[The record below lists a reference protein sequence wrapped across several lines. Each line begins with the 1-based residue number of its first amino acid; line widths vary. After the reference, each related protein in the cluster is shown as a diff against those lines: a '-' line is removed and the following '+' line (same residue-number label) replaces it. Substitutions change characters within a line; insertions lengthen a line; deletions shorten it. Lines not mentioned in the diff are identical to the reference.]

1 MHSIVLVVIT
11 LPACVAALF
20 GFIGREQSVAVS
32 GRLICNGIPASGV
45 KVKLYEKELT
55 FDTKLAESRTD
66 SNGEFML
73 SGSKREVTNIDPK
86 VNIYHKCNYNGF
98 CYKKLS
104 ITIPDNFIT
113 DGIAPSFPECPHSS
127 LRQQASSEP
136 LGRIW
141 LSGSKRKITDIDPIV
156 NIYHRCNYRGP
167 CYKKLSVT
175 IPMEFITSGPSPHL
189 TYNIGSINLASW
201 FKGET
206 IDCFNRSSSM

>member
-1 MHSIVLVVIT
+1 MSCRRNWEELARLSYPNVFFSPHGYEELLPVNFSTIMHSIVLVVIT

-113 DGIAPSFPECPHSS
+113 DGSQP
-127 LRQQASSEP
+127 RM
-136 LGRIW
+136 
-141 LSGSKRKITDIDPIV
+141 TYDI
-156 NIYHRCNYRGP
+156 G
-167 CYKKLSVT
+167 T
-175 IPMEFITSGPSPHL
+175 
-189 TYNIGSINLASW
+189 INLANKL
-201 FKGET
+201 KGET
-206 IDCFNRSSSM
+206 IDCIN